1 MGFVNNK
8 LDEIIMRYNSG
19 TDMSYSRS
27 IWEILNFYNYQRMNK
42 SINPFDVLL
51 VNNVNFGSQAVADE
65 VLDFLYKNDVKS
77 FIIVDSSS
85 ALLGG
90 LILMLNSNKY
100 SLTVKKGCTIKG
112 YGMVGGILVEI
123 KRKHSS
129 SAKALPSN
137 VLS

>member
-1 MGFVNNK
+1 MFTNSRF
-8 LDEIIMRYNSG
+8 DDIITYYNRG
-19 TDMSYSRS
+19 VDMDFNRN
-27 IWEILNFYNYQRMNK
+27 IWEILNFYNYQRLNK
-42 SINPFDVLL
+42 NVNPFDVLL
-51 VNNVNFGSQAVADE
+51 VNHVNFGSQAVTDE
-65 VLDFLYKNDVKS
+65 VLDFLYKSDVKS
-77 FIIVDSSS
+77 FIIADAST

-100 SLTVKKGCTIKG
+100 SLTVKKGCTMKG
-112 YGMVGGILVEI
+112 YGMIGGILVEI

>member
-19 TDMSYSRS
+19 TDMNYSRS

-51 VNNVNFGSQAVADE
+51 VNNVNFGSQVVADE

-100 SLTVKKGCTIKG
+100 SLTVKKGYTMKG
-112 YGMVGGILVEI
+112 YGMIGGILVEI
-123 KRKHSS
+123 KRRNSS
-129 SAKALPSN
+129 RAQDLPSN
-137 VLS
+137 ILK

>member
-1 MGFVNNK
+1 MSFANNK
-8 LDEIIMRYNSG
+8 LDEIIAKYNNG
-19 TDMSYSRS
+19 VDMNFNRN
-27 IWEILNFYNYQRMNK
+27 IWEILNFYIYQRRNE

-65 VLDFLYKNDVKS
+65 VIDFLYKNDVKS

-100 SLTVKKGCTIKG
+100 SLTVKKGYTIKG

>member
-19 TDMSYSRS
+19 TDMNYSRS

-100 SLTVKKGCTIKG
+100 SLTVKKGYTMKG
-112 YGMVGGILVEI
+112 YGMIGGILVEI
-123 KRKHSS
+123 KRRNSS
-129 SAKALPSN
+129 RAQDLPSN
-137 VLS
+137 LLK